1 MAFVLAWIPAV
12 GFFGI
17 FLAVLGIILGI
28 IGLVA
33 KGRPRNV
40 ALAGTIV
47 SGIAL
52 LISIIMS
59 VVYAAV
65 LVTAVDEAVTDSTS
79 AEIAPEDEPSSE
91 APAEETNTPQDW
103 ADSTFGTFDPI
114 SQTGTGDSVIALPD
128 ATAAVVTATHD
139 GSSNFA
145 ISVLDATNQSTGDLL
160 VNTIGAYSGTT
171 AYGFNAIAQG
181 VNLEVKADGNWSI
194 TIAPISSAPAL
205 APSGAGD
212 AVFLYDGEASTAAIT
227 HDGAANFVV
236 SEETGDALSM
246 GLLVNEIG
254 PYSGTVP
261 LSGGP
266 SVIDIRADGNWT
278 FTVG

>member
-1 MAFVLAWIPAV
+1 M
-12 GFFGI
+12 
-17 FLAVLGIILGI
+17 GI

-33 KGRPRNV
+33 KGRPRAL
-40 ALAGTIV
+40 ALAGTI
-47 SGIAL
+47 
-52 LISIIMS
+52 ISIIALIIAIVMGI
-59 VVYAAV
+59 VYAASPDT
-65 LVTAVDEAVTDSTS
+65 TADDAVTDSS
-79 AEIAPEDEPSSE
+79 PAEVAPEEEPASE
-91 APAEETNTPQDW
+91 PPAEEGDTPQDW
-103 ADSTFGTFDPI
+103 ADATFGTFGPL

-128 ATAAVVTATHD
+128 AAAGIVTATHD
-139 GSSNFA
+139 GASNFA

-171 AYGFNAIAQG
+171 VYGFNAISQG
-181 VNLEVKADGNWSI
+181 ANLEVKADGNWSI

-205 APSGAGD
+205 ASSGVGD

-227 HDGAANFVV
+227 HDGASNFAV
-236 SEETGDALSM
+236 SEETSEALSM

-266 SVIDIRADGNWT
+266 SVISIRADGNWT